1 MYFIPYLALVL
12 FLGALAFMYA
22 NIDNSTYKSL
32 FLSLGIVFFVFFFG
46 FRGYIMSDWIVYH
59 DLFYD
64 CELRDVTDFRL
75 SSDGYIEPGFT
86 LFMLLCKS
94 IYCDFRFFVFITTLI
109 NTALL
114 LRFLKKY
121 CDNILLCLVLFI
133 VFDGLTIMV
142 NLMRNSIAILI
153 FLNSIEYLENRKPI
167 RYFSLCFI
175 AITFHISSLIYIPL
189 YFFLHRR
196 IPKWL
201 FICIIVI
208 FNTIYLLHIPVF
220 ASLMSHLGLDTDKT
234 EKVIAYTQK
243 LVSTSKLS
251 IGYITFRRCYG
262 LKGCVW

>member
-114 LRFLKKY
+114 
-121 CDNILLCLVLFI
+121 
-133 VFDGLTIMV
+133 
-142 NLMRNSIAILI
+142 
-153 FLNSIEYLENRKPI
+153 E
-167 RYFSLCFI
+167 
-175 AITFHISSLIYIPL
+175 
-189 YFFLHRR
+189 
-196 IPKWL
+196 
-201 FICIIVI
+201 
-208 FNTIYLLHIPVF
+208 
-220 ASLMSHLGLDTDKT
+220 
-234 EKVIAYTQK
+234 Q
-243 LVSTSKLS
+243 
-251 IGYITFRRCYG
+251 
-262 LKGCVW
+262 